1 MQNILSNDKIFL
13 YSGPPRVDERPR
25 VEAGVLWI
33 RHRVKISYIYMYYS
47 YILVNTN
54 KSKTYCGHTNDLNKR
69 ILEHNNKL
77 NKFTSKFGPWEV
89 KHFEKFDELVRA
101 IKREK
106 YFKSCAG
113 RKFIKKLFND
123 IK

>member
-1 MQNILSNDKIFL
+1 
-13 YSGPPRVDERPR
+13 
-25 VEAGVLWI
+25 
-33 RHRVKISYIYMYYS
+33 MYYS
-47 YILVNTN
+47 YILINSDRT
-54 KSKTYCGHTNDLNKR
+54 KTYIGHTDNLNRRLK
-69 ILEHNNKL
+69 EHNSGN

-89 KHFEKFDELVRA
+89 KHFEKFDELVHA

-106 YFKSCAG
+106 YFKSCTG